1 MIISWEKKITTTTR
15 LVEKNQ
21 VKKNHGCVFLPAGS
35 ENLKLGGSDDIFAL
49 FFVLH
54 PVKGG
59 LKASLTFLSLTSCH

>member
-1 MIISWEKKITTTTR
+1 VDDYQLGKKNSNNDKIGG
-15 LVEKNQ
+15 ENQ

-54 PVKGG
+54 Q
-59 LKASLTFLSLTSCH
+59 

>member
-1 MIISWEKKITTTTR
+1 VDDYQLGKKNSNNDK
-15 LVEKNQ
+15 LGGEN
-21 VKKNHGCVFLPAGS
+21 KKNHGCVFLSAGS

-59 LKASLTFLSLTSCH
+59 LEASLTFLSLSSGH